1 MALAY
6 ESYAGRILIVILI
19 ENLNDYCY
27 VLYQLATVNP
37 LGLHPPHLVDNTD
50 TQYLGTRIDNSVD
63 NLDFLSFMC
72 PSVSMSACV
81 CTSVYNTKFLKTQN

>member
-27 VLYQLATVNP
+27 VLY
-37 LGLHPPHLVDNTD
+37 
-50 TQYLGTRIDNSVD
+50 
-63 NLDFLSFMC
+63 
-72 PSVSMSACV
+72 
-81 CTSVYNTKFLKTQN
+81 